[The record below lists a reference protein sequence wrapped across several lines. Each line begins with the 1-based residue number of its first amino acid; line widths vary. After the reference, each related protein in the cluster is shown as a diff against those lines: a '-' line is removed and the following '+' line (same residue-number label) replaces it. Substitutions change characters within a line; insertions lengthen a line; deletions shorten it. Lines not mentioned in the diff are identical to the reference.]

1 MEHGMAIDILPQ
13 PDETTCGPTC
23 LHAMYRYFNDELP
36 LEQVI
41 DEIQRLDHGGTL
53 AVFLACHALRR
64 GYRTTIYT
72 YNLQMFDPSWFLTD
86 TGVDLRD
93 RLRRQM
99 KFRKKPAVDL
109 ATAGYLEFL
118 ELGGSIEFEELTS
131 GLIRRYLKRGVPILT
146 GLSATYLYQSQREYG
161 PDSVYDDIRGKPSGH
176 FVILGDYEPQDRS
189 VLVIDPLHPNPMAPS
204 QYYEINIDRVIGAI
218 LLGIL
223 THDAN
228 LLIIEPARKPAARRH
243 AHTDRRQ

>member
-1 MEHGMAIDILPQ
+1 MMETTMAIDILPQ

-23 LHAMYRYFNDELP
+23 LHALYRYFNDELP

-41 DEIQRLDHGGTL
+41 EEIQRLDHGGTL

-64 GYRTTIYT
+64 GYRAKIYT
-72 YNLQMFDPSWFLTD
+72 YNLQMFDLSWFNPV
-86 TGVDLRD
+86 VDDLEV

-99 KFRKKPAVDL
+99 KFRKKPSIDL
-109 ATAGYLEFL
+109 ATKGYLEFL
-118 ELGGSIEFEELTS
+118 DLGGKLEFEELTS
-131 GLIRRYLKRGVPILT
+131 SLIRRYLKRGIPILT
-146 GLSATYLYQSQREYG
+146 GLSATYLYQSAREYG

-176 FVILGDYEPQDRS
+176 FVILGDYEPQTRS
-189 VLVIDPLHPNPMAPS
+189 VQIIDPMHPNPMAQS
-204 QYYEINIDRVIGAI
+204 HYYEINIDRVIGAI

-228 LLIIEPARKPAARRH
+228 LLIIESANKPVHRH
-243 AHTDRRQ
+243 HVDPDRSQ

>member
-1 MEHGMAIDILPQ
+1 MAIDILPQ

-23 LHAMYRYFNDELP
+23 LHAMYRYFHDELP
-36 LEQVI
+36 LDQVI

-64 GYRTTIYT
+64 GYRATIYT
-72 YNLQMFDPSWFLTD
+72 YNLQMFDPSWFVTETD
-86 TGVDLRD
+86 VDLRD
-93 RLRRQM
+93 RLLRQM

-118 ELGGSIEFEELTS
+118 ELGGCIEFEELTS
-131 GLIRRYLKRGVPILT
+131 GLIRRYLKRGIPILT
-146 GLSATYLYQSQREYG
+146 GLSSTYLYQTRREFG
-161 PDSVYDDIRGKPSGH
+161 PESIYDDIRGKPSGH
-176 FVILGDYEPQDRS
+176 FVILGDYEPQDRTVS
-189 VLVIDPLHPNPMAPS
+189 IIDPLHPNPMAPS
-204 QYYEINIDRVIGAI
+204 QYYDINIDRVIGAI

-228 LLIIEPARKPAARRH
+228 LLIIEPAKKPAPKRH
-243 AHTDRRQ
+243 VDTDRRQ

>member
-1 MEHGMAIDILPQ
+1 MEHMMVIDILPQ

-23 LHAMYRYFNDELP
+23 LHAMYRYFGDDLP

-64 GYRTTIYT
+64 GYRAKIYT
-72 YNLQMFDPSWFLTD
+72 YNLQMFDPSWFVPEAVD
-86 TGVDLRD
+86 DLRD

-118 ELGGSIEFEELTS
+118 TLGGKLEYEELTS
-131 GLIRRYLKRGVPILT
+131 GLIRRYLKRGIPILS
-146 GLSATYLYQSQREYG
+146 GLSATYLYRTPREYG
-161 PDSVYDDIRGKPSGH
+161 PESLYDDIRGKPSGH
-176 FVILGDYEPQDRS
+176 FVILGDYEPQTRS
-189 VLVIDPLHPNPMAPS
+189 VLIIDPMHPNPLAPS
-204 QYYEINIDRVIGAI
+204 QHYEINIDRVIGAI

-228 LLIIEPARKPAARRH
+228 LLIIEPARKSAPRRH
-243 AHTDRRQ
+243 VDTDRCQ